1 MRKIIYLTLSMLA
14 CSIVGLRAQD
24 ADSTKKEEDT
34 GKLTISGY
42 IDTYYNHAFNNPGSG
57 NLMGNAA
64 GGVFGGAPAGRAFDR
79 LTDQFALGLVQ
90 TKFVYTNRKSEMV
103 IDLTFGPNAEL
114 GNFGNQRLNAS
125 GGTTTSNGYA

>member
-1 MRKIIYLTLSMLA
+1 MTYRIFLTVSLLA
-14 CSIVGLRAQD
+14 CSFMSLRAQD
-24 ADSTKKEEDT
+24 ADSTKDE
-34 GKLTISGY
+34 GKLTFSGY

-90 TKFVYTNRKSEMV
+90 TKLEDTLLAIIHQTVIKVCFMEHLLLSNRHISPIKQ
-103 IDLTFGPNAEL
+103 PA
-114 GNFGNQRLNAS
+114 NFHLQ
-125 GGTTTSNGYA
+125 